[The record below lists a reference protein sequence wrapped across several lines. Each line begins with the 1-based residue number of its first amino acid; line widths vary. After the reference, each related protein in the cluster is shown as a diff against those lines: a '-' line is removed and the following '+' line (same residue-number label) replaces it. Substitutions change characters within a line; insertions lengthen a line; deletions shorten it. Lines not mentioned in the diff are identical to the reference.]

1 MYINEHPKVHKDFF
15 DLFFH
20 VMNNHSE
27 NSRNSFLK
35 NLQNLHNRYEN
46 RIVEIYGVYKL
57 QEVSVLWRNKNEYGE
72 PISEPVLVGGLV
84 YHAHSD
90 TWGVH
95 T

>member
-1 MYINEHPKVHKDFF
+1 MYISGQSPMQKDFF

-27 NSRNSFLK
+27 KSKKSFI
-35 NLQNLHNRYEN
+35 QNLERLHTRYEN
-46 RIVEIYGVYKL
+46 RIVEIYGVHRG
-57 QEVSVLWRNKNEYGE
+57 QEVSLLWRNKNEYDE

-90 TWGVH
+90 SWSVNT
-95 T
+95 